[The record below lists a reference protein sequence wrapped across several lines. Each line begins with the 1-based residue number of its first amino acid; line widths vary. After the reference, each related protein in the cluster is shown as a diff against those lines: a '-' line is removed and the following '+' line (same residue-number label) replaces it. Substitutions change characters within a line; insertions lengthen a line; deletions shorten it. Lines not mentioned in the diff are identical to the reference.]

1 VALGM
6 VGASNLREMMD
17 AELTYA
23 PSIKVEGKLYQMSG
37 RGA

>member
-1 VALGM
+1 
-6 VGASNLREMMD
+6 MD